1 MPKYSNGR
9 LRVGSMEC
17 EKMKK
22 ALALALV
29 ISMTMVGTMFA
40 QATPGSGNGNGADSS
55 LAPGQQPLNPGHD
68 GIDGKEGAPGQ
79 TGINP
84 GIGNEPKGVG
94 E

>member
-1 MPKYSNGR
+1 
-9 LRVGSMEC
+9 MEC

-29 ISMTMVGTMFA
+29 ISMAFVGSMFA

-55 LAPGQQPLNPGHD
+55 LAPGQQEFNPGHD
-68 GIDGKEGAPGQ
+68 GVDGKEGAPGQ
-79 TGINP
+79 TGFNP
-84 GIGNEPKGVG
+84 GNGNEPKG

>member
-1 MPKYSNGR
+1 
-9 LRVGSMEC
+9 
-17 EKMKK
+17 MKK

-29 ISMTMVGTMFA
+29 ISMTFVGSMFA

-55 LAPGQQPLNPGHD
+55 LAPGQQEFNPGHD

-79 TGINP
+79 TDANP
-84 GIGNEPKGVG
+84 GHGKETVG

>member
-1 MPKYSNGR
+1 MPKYNNGR
-9 LRVGSMEC
+9 LWVGSMEC

-29 ISMTMVGTMFA
+29 ISMAMVGTMFA

-55 LAPGQQPLNPGHD
+55 LAPGQQEFNPGHD
-68 GIDGKEGAPGQ
+68 EFDGKEGAPGQ
-79 TGINP
+79 TGANP
-84 GIGNEPKGVG
+84 GKSKEPVG